1 MMKLDA
7 SKFGLA
13 AGAAFAVVWSICT
26 LLVLF
31 WPSSMMALTESMVHG
46 KFSGF
51 EWNFSFSGFVTG
63 LFGWSLG
70 AMITGWLIVTLYN
83 KQMKTA
89 K

>member
-1 MMKLDA
+1 MKLNA
-7 SKFGLA
+7 KKFGLA
-13 AGAAFAVVWSICT
+13 AGGAFAVLWGVCS
-26 LLVLF
+26 LLVLIM
-31 WPSSMMALTESMVHG
+31 PSSMMALTEGMVHG
-46 KFSGF
+46 KLSGF
-51 EWNFSFSGFVTG
+51 EWHVSFSGFVTG

>member
-1 MMKLDA
+1 
-7 SKFGLA
+7 
-13 AGAAFAVVWSICT
+13 
-26 LLVLF
+26 
-31 WPSSMMALTESMVHG
+31 MMALTEGMVHG
-46 KFSGF
+46 KLSGF
-51 EWNFSFSGFVTG
+51 EWHVSFSGFVTG

>member
-1 MMKLDA
+1 MSVRFK
-7 SKFGLA
+7 KGL
-13 AGAAFAVVWSICT
+13 I
-26 LLVLF
+26 
-31 WPSSMMALTESMVHG
+31 HG
-46 KFSGF
+46 HIMPLYGCVRKIWV
-51 EWNFSFSGFVTG
+51 EPHLSFSGFVTG